1 MAFTENFDVVVV
13 GAGHAGCEAA
23 MAAAR
28 MGLRTA
34 LFTLNLDLIA
44 QMSCN
49 PAIGGIAKGHLVREV
64 DALGGIMG
72 EVADA
77 CGIQFRLL
85 NTSRGPAVWSPRAQ
99 CDKALYRV
107 KMREVLEGQKNLF
120 IKQAEVVDLVVEGED
135 LVDPTCHDDA
145 VMNGAPELLGLEG
158 QNAGILRCAQNDKT
172 KRVTGVRLRDGR
184 VVHAKATVVTTGT
197 FLNGLIHCGE
207 QQYAAGRSGE
217 PASVL
222 LGEALKRLGL
232 RECRLKTGTPP
243 RLDGRTIDWTKF
255 EEQPGDADPTP
266 FSFRAAGAGGL
277 HPTHRGETAMN
288 GAPESLGLDRLNTG
302 ILRSAQND
310 NRGSGNDSPP
320 PRAVAGGWVPALR
333 QVSCFIA
340 RTTPETLRLIRENVH
355 RSPMYTGQIEAI
367 GPRYCPSIEDKVV
380 RFPEKTQHQ
389 FFLEPEGL
397 NTHEIY
403 VNGMSTSLPM
413 EVQSAIVKSIPGLE
427 NAEMLRPG
435 YAIEYDAIDP
445 TELDRTLEVKKF
457 PGLFLAG
464 QINGTSGY
472 EEAACQGLMAGINAA
487 LCAKAV
493 REAAHP
499 THDGETVMNGA
510 PGFTGFTLDR
520 TEGYTGIL
528 IDDLISKGTNEPYR
542 MFTSRAEFRL
552 HLRID
557 NADRRLTPHGRRLGL
572 IDDAAW
578 AAYEVKTARADA
590 FERLLLTTKV
600 DVEALPDSLKQ
611 ILRGDGDLRGQTYA
625 QILKRPEVTVEL
637 LWPMLAGAME
647 GVAEFGVWIDAG
659 QASYIPPFAIEPQR
673 MGHPEL
679 SVSTKETSPAGARPP
694 AWVRNEIK
702 TVETEI
708 KYAGYLERQKRSM
721 EKLKRD
727 EGRVIPAWFDY
738 TVCSGLSREMVET
751 LGRVRPK
758 TLGQASRIQGVTPA
772 AVSLVNCYI
781 EIQARK
787 ATSPHQDRSVSSGP
801 IVGHTHTA

>member
-1 MAFTENFDVVVV
+1 MAFTEEFDVVVV

-49 PAIGGIAKGHLVREV
+49 PAVGGIAKGHLVREV

-107 KMREVLEGQKNLF
+107 KMREVLEGQSGLF
-120 IKQAEVVDLVVEGED
+120 IKQAEVVDLEVQGGGCQTLGEE
-135 LVDPTCHDDA
+135 P
-145 VMNGAPELLGLEG
+145 
-158 QNAGILRCAQNDKT
+158 LRVA
-172 KRVTGVRLRDGR
+172 GVRLRDGR
-184 VVHAKATVVTTGT
+184 VVYAKATVVTTGT

-222 LGEALKRLGL
+222 LGESLKKLGL

-255 EEQPGDADPTP
+255 EEQPGDSDPTP
-266 FSFRAAGAGGL
+266 FSFRAKSKEEGAGNN
-277 HPTHRGETAMN
+277 A
-288 GAPESLGLDRLNTG
+288 
-302 ILRSAQND
+302 
-310 NRGSGNDSPP
+310 
-320 PRAVAGGWVPALR
+320 WVPELR
-333 QVSCFIA
+333 QVSCYIA
-340 RTTPETLRLIRENVH
+340 QTTPETLRLIRENAH
-355 RSPMYTGQIEAI
+355 RSPMYSGQISAV
-367 GPRYCPSIEDKVV
+367 GPRYCPSIEDKIV

-397 NTHEIY
+397 NTHEVY

-413 EVQSAIVKSIPGLE
+413 EVQAAMVRSIPGLE

-445 TELDRTLEVKKF
+445 TELDRTLKVKRYD
-457 PGLFLAG
+457 GLFLAG

-487 LCAKAV
+487 LSVKGQ
-493 REAAHP
+493 
-499 THDGETVMNGA
+499 D
-510 PGFTGFTLDR
+510 GFTLDR

-578 AAYEVKTARADA
+578 TAYEAKMARAAEFDA
-590 FERLLLTTKV
+590 LLQRTKV
-600 DVEALPDSLKQ
+600 DVEALPAELTES
-611 ILRGDGDLRGQTYA
+611 LRGDLSGLKLQTYA
-625 QILKRPEVTVEL
+625 QMLKRPEVSVET
-637 LWPMLAGAME
+637 LWPALVGAVA
-647 GVAEFGVWIDAG
+647 GVAALSGWVQ
-659 QASYIPPFAIEPQR
+659 QAEGESQR
-673 MGHPEL
+673 TPTGRENTEDLVQQPNSEAQL
-679 SVSTKETSPAGARPP
+679 RVSEWRLP
-694 AWVRNEIK
+694 AWVRNEMK

-708 KYAGYLERQKRSM
+708 KYAGYLEQQKRSM

-727 EGRVIPAWFDY
+727 EARVIPEWFDY
-738 TVCSGLSREMVET
+738 AACSGLSREMVEK
-751 LGRVRPK
+751 LGKVRPR

-772 AVSLVNCYI
+772 AVTLVNCFI
-781 EIQARK
+781 EIQSRR
-787 ATSPHQDRSVSSGP
+787 Q
-801 IVGHTHTA
+801 TA